1 PRAGRGWSAGGA
13 TRKSSPR
20 RPDRPPSPWWAAA
33 RSARTNSRGTHTG
46 CATSPN
52 STHWPGGSRAAST
65 SSPRSTG
72 GCAYRGPHPASASV
86 CFLAARSPAR
96 VVAST
101 WPGRDPAD
109 SDLYWAE
116 KAAGFLPDVEHVIWD
131 ADESPLV
138 YDDLLAIDDLIDEP
152 TIGVMDRSRV
162 LH

>member
-1 PRAGRGWSAGGA
+1 
-13 TRKSSPR
+13 
-20 RPDRPPSPWWAAA
+20 
-33 RSARTNSRGTHTG
+33 
-46 CATSPN
+46 
-52 STHWPGGSRAAST
+52 
-65 SSPRSTG
+65 
-72 GCAYRGPHPASASV
+72 SV

-162 LH
+162 LHHLPELGRRGSRLHLTGIGGDHVAWCSAAYYRRLIRTRPLLALRNLRGFRTLYHWPLGATARAL